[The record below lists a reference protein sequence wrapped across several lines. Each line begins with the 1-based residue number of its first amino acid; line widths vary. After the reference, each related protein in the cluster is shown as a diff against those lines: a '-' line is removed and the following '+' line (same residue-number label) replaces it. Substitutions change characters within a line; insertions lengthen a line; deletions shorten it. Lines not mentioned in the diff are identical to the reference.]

1 MNLSGTLR
9 RRLPVVASIAV
20 VLSFAAACGG
30 GAAEPTPTPAPE
42 LSVGD
47 LVSSAGEKL
56 AAISTAKFEMVDE
69 KQSGAKFFGNTLKT
83 VTGEIETPD
92 SVRMLVDV
100 ENPGMGFVEIE
111 ILAVGDQAFI
121 KFSRDAPWVPLPLDQ
136 VPFNFGGI
144 GVTLSEILPV
154 MRNAAIAGRESVD
167 GAQTIRID
175 GNVVSEEMSSL
186 ITSVDPGHA
195 ITLSL
200 WLGEADHTLRQFR
213 IDGQLFDDDAP
224 GTSRMVTMDIDVPV
238 DIQLPDVSAG
248 Q

>member
-1 MNLSGTLR
+1 MNLSVTLR
-9 RRLPVVASIAV
+9 HRLPVIASIVAI
-20 VLSFAAACGG
+20 VLLAAACGG
-30 GAAEPTPTPAPE
+30 EASEPPPMPEPE
-42 LSVGD
+42 LSVDD
-47 LVSSAGEKL
+47 LVSTAGEKL

-83 VTGEIETPD
+83 VNGEIETPG

-111 ILAVGDQAFI
+111 ILAVGDQSFM

-154 MRNAAIAGRESVD
+154 MRDVAIAGRESLD
-167 GAQTIRID
+167 GAATIRID

-186 ITSVDPGHA
+186 ISSVDAGHA

-200 WLGEADHTLRQFR
+200 WLDEADHTLRQFR
-213 IDGQLFDDDAP
+213 IAGQLFDDDAP
-224 GTSRMVTMDIDVPV
+224 GTSRMVTMEIDVPV
-238 DIQLPDVSAG
+238 DIKLPDVSAG
-248 Q
+248 P